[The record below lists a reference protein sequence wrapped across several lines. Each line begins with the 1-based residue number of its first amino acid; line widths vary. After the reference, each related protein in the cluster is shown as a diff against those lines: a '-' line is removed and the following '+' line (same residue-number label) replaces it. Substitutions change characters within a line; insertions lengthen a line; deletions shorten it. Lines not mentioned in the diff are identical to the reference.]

1 MKLNKLLF
9 CGLMAAFTA
18 AGSLLKIPVPGT
30 PLIITLQTF
39 FVFMSGLLLEPK
51 YAFFSQLAYAAIG
64 LVGLPVFSEGGGIAY
79 VLRPSFGFIVGF
91 CVCAPVISL
100 IVRRNLIEYIS
111 SKSGRLKS
119 MSKALA
125 GALASVAAMYAVGS
139 LYMYIILNLY
149 AGQPKSLWAVVA
161 SATGIFIVVD
171 IIKFAFTIPLCVA
184 IQKRISKLLL

>member
-51 YAFFSQLAYAAIG
+51 YAFLSQLAYAAIG

-91 CVCAPVISL
+91 CICAPLISL
-100 IVRRNLIEYIS
+100 IVRRNLLEYIS
-111 SKSGRLKS
+111 AKSGRLKP
-119 MSKALA
+119 MVKALT

-139 LYMYIILNLY
+139 LYMFTILNLY
-149 AGQPKSLWAVVA
+149 VGQPKSLWAVVV
-161 SATGIFIVVD
+161 SATGIFIVID
-171 IIKFAFTIPLCVA
+171 IIKFAFAIPLCVA

>member
-51 YAFFSQLAYAAIG
+51 YAFLSQLAYAAIG

-91 CVCAPVISL
+91 CVCAPLISL
-100 IVRRNLIEYIS
+100 IVRRNLLEYIS
-111 SKSGRLKS
+111 AKSGRLKP
-119 MSKALA
+119 MVKTLT

-139 LYMYIILNLY
+139 LYMFTILNLY
-149 AGQPKSLWAVVA
+149 VGQPKSLWAVVV
-161 SATGIFIVVD
+161 SATGIFIVID
-171 IIKFAFTIPLCVA
+171 IIKFAFAIPLCVA